1 MSFVCIPIGGGDSAF
16 FRKVGASGDELFVFG
31 DGVDLCVVHDVLFLF
46 LESNVQQNVE
56 YTSTNAKMIQNRYTL
71 HEI

>member
-1 MSFVCIPIGGGDSAF
+1 
-16 FRKVGASGDELFVFG
+16 
-31 DGVDLCVVHDVLFLF
+31 LCVVHDVLFLFLF